1 MHPLPPALADLV
13 AASRRRDLLAAAETR
28 RTAALDRRH
37 VTGLGRPALVN
48 RREPRGEAA
57 AIRTRV

>member
-13 AASRRRDLLAAAETR
+13 AASRRRDLLAAETR
-28 RTAALDRRH
+28 RTAALGRRH
-37 VTGLGRPALVN
+37 AAGLGRPALVN